1 MVFLTA
7 PSRHGRDRKGPLLCF
22 KEAAMKT
29 GRFMRLSP
37 CAFIAFA
44 WLTGCGSSNATVP
57 ESDALLARQSVIA
70 PCDAS
75 NLTDTTCLPPEP
87 TIPTGCFTVAA
98 PRTVT
103 PTVAGGT
110 DTFVPE
116 GELDYL
122 DSLDNGLIT
131 PWFAQG
137 YRCVEQTT
145 GAKGAN
151 AFLIGQLKLTSYQTL
166 VIDKGV
172 TVYASRNPLSYGP
185 GCVVTDERTAV
196 TDTSAIGDFYFD
208 CGAVLMATGDH
219 VAIMGEGT
227 IDGQGGEPLI
237 GVPSPTNDIDTAV
250 DPTIPPGSFSWWNVS
265 DFQRHDTGAMG
276 AGPGSAPNPALV
288 RVDNATNFVLYKVH
302 LYNSPFF
309 HVELNSD
316 RFLVW
321 GVDIRTP
328 YGQTSSAGQMLSN
341 YIARNTDGID
351 PGAATGV
358 TQNGYIVGTTIS
370 TGDDMIA
377 LKGLSTGGSN
387 NIVIAHNHFGTGHG
401 MSIGSGTIQGITN
414 VHVYDLS
421 MDGDVP
427 VDPLTSGSDI
437 NGLRIKSYAGAGG
450 WVRNVLFEDV
460 CTRDEAYP
468 IGITASYTANPMI
481 YPLGVP
487 PDFENITVNNF
498 HQIDVNGPQHATLVT
513 VDVEGDTLHTAT
525 VAFNNVWVETS
536 HGKKGGPALTVAAT
550 ATLTGTMNV
559 GAPPAGMDSCA
570 GKTWWP
576 TAPTIP

>member
-1 MVFLTA
+1 
-7 PSRHGRDRKGPLLCF
+7 
-22 KEAAMKT
+22 MKT
-29 GRFMRLSP
+29 GPFMRLLGR
-37 CAFIAFA
+37 AFVASA
-44 WLTGCGSSNATVP
+44 WLTGCGSSNAPVP
-57 ESDALLARQSVIA
+57 ESDLMRARDSVIA
-70 PCDAS
+70 PCDS
-75 NLTDTTCLPPEP
+75 SDLTDTTCLPPEP
-87 TIPTGCFTVAA
+87 KIPSGCFTVAA

-103 PTVAGGT
+103 PTVEGGT
-110 DTFVPE
+110 NTFVPE

-122 DSLDNGLIT
+122 DGLDNGLIM

-137 YRCVEQTT
+137 YECVELTI
-145 GAKGAN
+145 GPNGAN
-151 AFLIGQLKLTSYQTL
+151 AFLIGQLKLTSFQTL

-172 TVYASRNPLSYGP
+172 TVYASRNPLSYGA
-185 GCVVTDERTAV
+185 GCLVMDQRSAV
-196 TDTSAIGDFYFD
+196 TDTSAIGDMFFD
-208 CGAVLMATGDH
+208 CGAVIMASGDH

-237 GVPSPTNDIDTAV
+237 GVAPPTNNIDTAANPPV
-250 DPTIPPGSFSWWNVS
+250 PPGSFSWWNVS

-276 AGPGSAPNPALV
+276 SGPGSAPNPALV

-328 YGQTSSAGQMLSN
+328 YGKTSSAGQMLSN

-351 PGAATGV
+351 PGAGTGV

-377 LKGLSTGGSN
+377 LKGSALGGAN

-401 MSIGSGTIQGITN
+401 MSLGSNTIQGITN
-414 VHVYDLS
+414 VHVYDLT

-427 VDPLTSGSDI
+427 IDPLTSGSDI

-450 WVRNVLFEDV
+450 WVRNVVFEDV
-460 CTRDEAYP
+460 CTRDEAFP
-468 IGITASYTANPMI
+468 IDISASYTANPI
-481 YPLGVP
+481 VFPLGVP
-487 PDFENITVNNF
+487 PDFENITVRNF
-498 HQIDVNGPQHATLVT
+498 HQIDVNGPQHPAQVT
-513 VDVEGDTLHTAT
+513 VDVEGDTAHTAT
-525 VAFNNVWVETS
+525 VTFDNVWVEPS
-536 HGKKGGPALTVAAT
+536 HGKKGGPVLTVAST
-550 ATLTGTMNV
+550 ATLTGTMNT
-559 GAPPAGMDSCA
+559 GTPPADSDPCT

-576 TAPTIP
+576 MPPTIP

>member
-1 MVFLTA
+1 
-7 PSRHGRDRKGPLLCF
+7 
-22 KEAAMKT
+22 MKT
-29 GRFMRLSP
+29 GRFMRLLG
-37 CAFIAFA
+37 CAFVASA
-44 WLTGCGSSNATVP
+44 WLPGCGSSNAPVP
-57 ESDALLARQSVIA
+57 ESDLVRARESVIA

-75 NLTDTTCLPPEP
+75 SLTDTTCLPPEP
-87 TIPTGCFTVAA
+87 KIPSGCFTVPA

-103 PTVAGGT
+103 PTAEGGT
-110 DTFVPE
+110 NTFVPE

-122 DSLDNGLIT
+122 DNLDNGLIT
-131 PWFAQG
+131 TWFAQG
-137 YRCVEQTT
+137 YECVELTT
-145 GAKGAN
+145 GSGGAN

-166 VIDKGV
+166 VIDQGV
-172 TVYASRNPLSYGP
+172 TVYASRNPLSYGA
-185 GCVVTDERTAV
+185 GCVVGDQRSAV

-208 CGAVLMATGDH
+208 CGGVIMATGDH
-219 VAIMGEGT
+219 VAVMGEGT

-237 GVPSPTNDIDTAV
+237 GVTPPTNDIDTAV
-250 DPTIPPGSFSWWNVS
+250 DPVVPPGSFSWWNES

-328 YGQTSSAGQMLSN
+328 YGKTSSTGQVLSN
-341 YIARNTDGID
+341 YLARNTDGID
-351 PGAATGV
+351 PGAAHGV

-377 LKGLSTGGSN
+377 LKGNDTGGAN

-414 VHVYDLS
+414 VHVYDLT
-421 MDGDVP
+421 MNGDVP
-427 VDPLTSGSDI
+427 VDPLTGGSDL

-450 WVRNVLFEDV
+450 WVRNVVFEDV

-468 IGITASYTANPMI
+468 IGISASYTANPI
-481 YPLGVP
+481 VYPLGVP
-487 PDFENITVNNF
+487 PDFENITVKDF
-498 HQIDVNGPQHATLVT
+498 HQIDVSGPQHPTQVT
-513 VDVEGDTLHTAT
+513 VDVEGDTTHTAT
-525 VAFNNVWVETS
+525 VTFDNVWVEPS
-536 HGKKGGPALTVAAT
+536 HGTKGGPVLTVAAT
-550 ATLTGTMNV
+550 ATLTGTMNT
-559 GAPPAGMDSCA
+559 GTPPAGSDSCT

-576 TAPTIP
+576 TPPTIP

>member
-1 MVFLTA
+1 
-7 PSRHGRDRKGPLLCF
+7 
-22 KEAAMKT
+22 MKT
-29 GRFMRLSP
+29 GGFKRALG
-37 CAFIAFA
+37 CAFIACA
-44 WLTGCGSSNATVP
+44 LLAGCDSSNAPIP
-57 ESDALLARQSVIA
+57 ESDPLLARESVIA

-75 NLTDTTCLPPEP
+75 NLSDTTCLPPEP
-87 TIPTGCFTVAA
+87 QIPSGCFTVAA

-103 PTVAGGT
+103 PTAEGGT
-110 DTFVPE
+110 NTFVPE

-122 DSLDNGLIT
+122 DSLDNSLIA

-137 YRCVEQTT
+137 YECVELVP
-145 GAKGAN
+145 GPNGAN
-151 AFLIGQLKLTSYQTL
+151 AFLIGQLKLTSNQTL
-166 VIDKGV
+166 VIDDGV

-185 GCVVTDERTAV
+185 GCVVTDQRAAV
-196 TDTSAIGDFYFD
+196 SDTSAIGDFYYD
-208 CGAVLMATGDH
+208 CGAVIMATGDH

-237 GVPSPTNDIDTAV
+237 GVPSPTNDINTVA

-265 DFQRHDTGAMG
+265 EFQRHDVGAMG

-321 GVDIRTP
+321 GVDIHTP
-328 YGQTSSAGQMLSN
+328 YGATSSAGQMLSN
-341 YIARNTDGID
+341 YVARNTDGID

-377 LKGLSTGGSN
+377 LKGLATGGAN

-414 VHVYDLS
+414 VHVYDLT

-427 VDPLTSGSDI
+427 VDPLTSGSDL

-450 WVRNVLFEDV
+450 WVRNVVFEDI

-468 IGITASYTANPMI
+468 IDITASYTANPQI

-487 PDFENITVNNF
+487 PDFENITVKDF
-498 HQIDVNGPQHATLVT
+498 HQIDVNGPQHATQVT
-513 VDVEGDTLHTAT
+513 VHVEGDTTHTAT
-525 VAFNNVWVETS
+525 VTFDNVWVETS
-536 HGKKGGPALTVAAT
+536 HGTKGGPVLTVAAT
-550 ATLTGTMNV
+550 ATLTGTMNT
-559 GAPPAGMDSCA
+559 GTPPAGSDSCT